1 MSTKSKEKLL
11 QLDRSLYREIYEIE
25 ASNCRGGAISHE
37 LRSHELTHVS
47 QSRTTLIK

>member
-1 MSTKSKEKLL
+1 MSTKSKKQLL

-25 ASNCRGGAISHE
+25 ASNCQGGAI
-37 LRSHELTHVS
+37 SHELTHVS